1 MLWTEKYRPKSI
13 DDVIGNNKEKKEI
26 QQWLDQWKKG
36 NPQKPLLLVGS
47 AGIGKTTLAHLI
59 AEQFDESIELNASD
73 KRSQDEIMKT
83 VGESSSSMPL
93 FSQFYKCIILDEVDG
108 IHGTNDRGG
117 VKAINE
123 VIKKSKHPLI
133 LIANDFYSKRL
144 TTIKTKCQVIKM
156 KKIRSPSI
164 NKLFKKIAEEEGVK
178 ADPEVLKELSKKAGG
193 DLRSALNS
201 FQAISDENKT
211 LEKED
216 IENIS
221 SKDDRSTIINAV
233 TVVMKSKTPSNVKKA
248 LITEEDPNLIMEYI
262 AENVPREYKKKK
274 EIQKAYE
281 NLAKADLY
289 LGRAQQSRNY
299 GYWKYATDYMGV
311 GVANSK
317 DETYRKFT
325 KITSPT
331 VFSKM
336 RKNKGKKNLRDKI
349 AEKMSEKMHISNAVA
364 ISMFPYLK
372 IMFENDELAWEI
384 SDFLEFNDEEIKL
397 FRKKKI
403 PKNVIRK
410 MEKQK
415 NQIRESKKEKYREK
429 ISEKIIKETGELAK
443 NEVEDIESVIETQKE
458 ITKIEKKTQQ
468 NYKKEED
475 KFKIKNPK
483 KTVEN
488 KKETK
493 EKLVEDSKK
502 DDKNKNEKSKQ
513 TSLFSF

>member
-13 DDVIGNNKEKKEI
+13 DEVIGNNKEKKEI

-36 NPQKPLLLVGS
+36 NPQKPLLLVGP

-83 VGESSSSMPL
+83 IGESSSSMSL
-93 FSQFYKCIILDEVDG
+93 FSQSHKCIILDEVDG

-117 VKAINE
+117 VRAINE

-164 NKLFKKIAEEEGVK
+164 NKLFKEIAKEEGIK
-178 ADPEVLKELSKKAGG
+178 ANSVALKELSKKSGG

-201 FQAISDENKT
+201 FQAIADEDKL

-233 TVVMKSKTPSNVKKA
+233 TAVMKSKTPSKVKQA

-281 NLAKADLY
+281 NLAKSDLY

-331 VFSKM
+331 IFSKM
-336 RKNKGKKNLRDKI
+336 RKNRGKKNLRDKI
-349 AEKMSEKMHISNAVA
+349 TEKMSEKMHISNAVA

-372 IMFENDELAWEI
+372 IMFANDELAWEI
-384 SDFLEFNDEEIKL
+384 SDFLGFDDEEIKL

-403 PKNVIRK
+403 PKKIIKK

-415 NQIRESKKEKYREK
+415 NQIRESEKEKYRKK
-429 ISEKIIKETGELAK
+429 ISEKIINETGKLAE
-443 NEVEDIESVIETQKE
+443 NEIEDIDSIIETQEEINKIKE
-458 ITKIEKKTQQ
+458 KNQ
-468 NYKKEED
+468 NNNKKEEN
-475 KFKIKNPK
+475 KSKNK
-483 KTVEN
+483 KTAEN
-488 KKETK
+488 KKEVK
-493 EKLVEDSKK
+493 EEIVKDKK
-502 DDKNKNEKSKQ
+502 DDDKNKNEKSKQ